1 MCSQLNYLLTKL
13 DFLIDKY
20 KRQKRLDGEHLF
32 HSEWNRR
39 LGACSVAA
47 ISGTMT
53 LSLTFYVVLPKLLA
67 SFANR
72 MVLPL
77 SPPFA
82 AFALAFVIFFLA
94 GNISNVLYIR
104 ADSKSCLLYNF
115 AYSTHS
121 EAFAFVVGW
130 SQLMDWLAILTVL
143 VHNISDSVNLLFH
156 NIIEDNLKMDW
167 LSLRVLITI
176 SVVFLISAL
185 FTVTSTTVVALLH
198 NIAHLRVNY
207 LDVPESFDEL
217 FNSCCFFLLGFLAIE
232 SLSFLA
238 DETEQPGKVIRQFLS
253 VQISFTEDT
262 VLPVVFNSISIFSA
276 RYLMNVGSICG
287 LASAV
292 LCAYLPTTRI
302 VCALAEDRLLPF
314 QSSKCKLNRLHGK
327 GGSPRLAVL
336 TTVFIVCL
344 LVVLVPKPLMVQLI
358 PLNLCF
364 RLFSLAFLVFKSNF
378 ASEKSSQFVTQSL
391 PAKYNRMRHCGVSS
405 MTNSNSAA
413 SSSDVE
419 DGRSEFSSNGD
430 IDDEGMRLFEQMCQ
444 LTNLTNCHDCNY
456 GAIGEPTESSGLL
469 VPPSGI
475 SNNNMPQHY
484 CATSQNR
491 HLPRVHNCLTS
502 PCASSLQI
510 SAASAGGVGPEYY
523 QNAYSC
529 TSPHGDTFADAESAE
544 KIAHKL
550 LTSFV
555 ILTVLVAISHKILR
569 ETKELKTED
578 DYGFAANNVSSTPP
592 EETRKRSRWQSVGCL
607 LSMFLL
613 IQLLFQF
620 PLIKYMLVVGWIC
633 LGFVMYSISVCKK
646 KV

>member
-1 MCSQLNYLLTKL
+1 MS
-13 DFLIDKY
+13 
-20 KRQKRLDGEHLF
+20 
-32 HSEWNRR
+32 S
-39 LGACSVAA
+39 
-47 ISGTMT
+47 
-53 LSLTFYVVLPKLLA
+53 
-67 SFANR
+67 
-72 MVLPL
+72 
-77 SPPFA
+77 
-82 AFALAFVIFFLA
+82 
-94 GNISNVLYIR
+94 
-104 ADSKSCLLYNF
+104 
-115 AYSTHS
+115 ST
-121 EAFAFVVGW
+121 
-130 SQLMDWLAILTVL
+130 
-143 VHNISDSVNLLFH
+143 
-156 NIIEDNLKMDW
+156 
-167 LSLRVLITI
+167 VLITI

-510 SAASAGGVGPEYY
+510 SAACGP
-523 QNAYSC
+523 STHRP
-529 TSPHGDTFADAESAE
+529 TSTFTTPKVRFGPSSVSG
-544 KIAHKL
+544 IIVQI
-550 LTSFV
+550 F
-555 ILTVLVAISHKILR
+555 R
-569 ETKELKTED
+569 LKTED